1 MDKYINPDQKKFLL
15 SLTPKEL
22 TFELLCD
29 MFAHK
34 RVKTD
39 SLKPELGDVKFLP
52 TDMMTLM
59 PTEYFNNSKLE
70 TTVGKFI
77 YNKYMIE
84 GLGLEEIVGYVNWEL
99 TDSGNRK
106 VEGILSAALTND
118 LIDVAK
124 YADYIDQRD
133 WFGEIM
139 HFPIACSFTSN
150 ILKTPK
156 EVTDLRDK
164 LFKENREKLDS
175 GDIFTAEKIEK
186 ATLTKAKEILKDDPG
201 MDLYNSGARGSFN
214 NNYKNINIMKGPVYN
229 NITGKYDI
237 IETSHMEGMKK
248 ENIDTFGNSII
259 SGAYPM
265 IRLAC

>member
-1 MDKYINPDQKKFLL
+1 MDRYINPDEKKFLL
-15 SLTPKEL
+15 DLKPKEI

-34 RVKTD
+34 RVKSD
-39 SLKPELGDVKFLP
+39 SLRPELGDAKFNT
-52 TDMMTLM
+52 TDMLILM
-59 PTEYFNNSKLE
+59 PVEYFVKEKTE

-84 GLGLEEIVGYVNWEL
+84 GLKLEEVTGYVNWEL
-99 TDSGNRK
+99 TESGNRK

-118 LIDVAK
+118 IVDVTK

-139 HFPIACSFTSN
+139 HFPLAGSFTSN

-156 EVTDLRDK
+156 EVTDLKKK
-164 LFKENREKLDS
+164 LFKENREKLDQ

-186 ATLTKAKEILKDDPG
+186 ETLAKAREILKDDPG
-201 MDLYNSGARGSFN
+201 MDMYNSGARGSFN